1 MTAFSIFEQKMPLCW
16 ALLEMSGLRRVITP
30 FNHHLSQNIGEG
42 GSFK

>member
-16 ALLEMSGLRRVITP
+16 ALLEMSGLRRIITRFDP
-30 FNHHLSQNIGEG
+30 YLSENIGEG